1 MDFGYT
7 GEQEAFRGRLRA
19 WLEKRRSDGSIPDF
33 KGLGLDEKVALGR
46 QWQKRLYEGG
56 WCGLSWPSE
65 YGGQGV
71 GLVEQI
77 IFQEELARSG
87 SPQLVNLLALSMVGP
102 MIIEHGSEAQKKRY
116 LKSIL
121 NADEIWC
128 QCFSEP
134 GAGSDLASLSTR
146 ADLDGDD
153 YLVNGSKVWTSYAQY
168 ADYCIL
174 LARTEHGARP
184 HDGITMLIVDMKSA
198 GIEVKPLRQLNGDSE
213 FNEVYLENVRVPRS
227 GVIGD
232 QGQGWKMAIAML
244 MHERA
249 TLTFQRQLQSRVALD
264 DMLKFARDFD
274 HGHGA
279 PADDPV
285 YRQRL
290 AQAWIESE
298 AIRLT
303 SRRHLTRRLRGEPPG
318 AEGSMEKLFWS
329 EMFQRMLAVPMS
341 MCGPYSMLASDDPR
355 APSDGKWPELYLY
368 SRGRTIAAGTSEVQ
382 RNIIAQR
389 VLGMPRS

>member
-1 MDFGYT
+1 MDFGYSD
-7 GEQEAFRGRLRA
+7 EEEAFRGRLRK
-19 WLEKRRSDGSIPDF
+19 WLERCDDDGSIPRL
-33 KGLGLDEKVALGR
+33 KGLALDEKVTVGR
-46 QWQKRLYEGG
+46 AWQKRLYEDG
-56 WCGLSWPSE
+56 WCGLSWPAE

-77 IFQEELARSG
+77 IFQEELARAG

-146 ADLDGDD
+146 AELDGDD
-153 YLVNGSKVWTSYAQY
+153 YLVNGTKVWTSYAQY

-174 LARTEHGARP
+174 LARTDRGTKP
-184 HDGITMLIVDMKSA
+184 HEGITMLIVDMKSD
-198 GIEVKPLRQLNGDSE
+198 GVQVRPLRQLNGDSE

-227 GVIGD
+227 GVIGEP
-232 QGQGWKMAIAML
+232 GGGWKMAIAML

-274 HGHGA
+274 HGKGA

-303 SRRHLTRRLRGEPPG
+303 SLRHLTRRLKGEPPG

-329 EMFQRMLAVPMS
+329 EMYQRMLAVPMS
-341 MCGPYSMLASDDPR
+341 MSGPYSMLSGEDPR
-355 APSDGKWPELYLY
+355 APLAGQWPELYLY

-389 VLGMPRS
+389 VLGMSRS